1 MCPAAPCPSSPYLH
15 RPQVTIFERILM
27 SKPGINV
34 YDIRKTCDGP
44 LCYDFSDA
52 DAFLNSRHVRDVLGV
67 GDRRWEECNM
77 DVHSHFMGEGAR
89 WRHARC

>member
-1 MCPAAPCPSSPYLH
+1 
-15 RPQVTIFERILM
+15 VTIFERILM